1 MDCRKANIALITIV
15 SALLIISCLVLVK
28 FLFSDTK
35 GFAWGS
41 VSDWFTAIC
50 SLLSAVGTLG
60 TLYVAYLAYNKVPEW
75 MAQKHYDIA
84 YGIIEKSIFQD
95 LPAIRSSSLHLH
107 IRFLTILRSLK
118 IAINN
123 GTLVNELTI
132 QAIDETDAMVI
143 NFHQDCYAI
152 INQLKSINRTNYSL
166 TYVSQEVVVILQ
178 NSPKIYSNI
187 YSELYLLIEK
197 FKTEYTGDDAQIKEY
212 AGNIN
217 LLMNKAI
224 DTNDGL
230 KTFINKT
237 YHENRPIADF
247 IMSKK
252 N

>member
-1 MDCRKANIALITIV
+1 MAMQNKNHKKVIIITSSV
-15 SALLIISCLVLVK
+15 
-28 FLFSDTK
+28 FLFIESLYAINIWFSDSK
-35 GFAWGS
+35 GFEWGS
-41 VSDWFTAIC
+41 VSDWFNTGGT
-50 SLLSAVGTLG
+50 VGTFIIALIA
-60 TLYVAYLAYNKVPEW
+60 LKKAPDW

-123 GTLVNELTI
+123 GTLVNDFTI
-132 QAIDETDAMVI
+132 QAIDETDGMVI

-166 TYVSQEVVVILQ
+166 TYVSQEVVDILQ
-178 NSPKIYSNI
+178 NSPKMYSNI

-197 FKTEYTGDDAQIKEY
+197 FKTEYSGDDVQIKEY
-212 AGNIN
+212 AGNIS

-224 DTNDGL
+224 DTNDRL